1 MEHCFNIIDH
11 KNGAAHTSAHS
22 IPSQVMIMSKKI
34 AVIGECM
41 IELSEK
47 NAAVNRGFGGDTLNT
62 SVYIARQTD
71 ASALAVHYVTALGTD
86 GFSQQMLDAWQ
97 QENVH
102 TNLIQ
107 RMAARLPGLY
117 YIETDDTGERTFYY
131 WRNEAAAKFWL
142 ESGQAAAICEE
153 LATFDYLYLSGI
165 SLAILSPTSRDK
177 LLTLL
182 RECRA
187 NGGKVIFDNNY
198 RPRLWGS
205 QEETREVY
213 QQMLACT
220 DIAFLTLDDE
230 DALWGEKPVDEVIAR
245 THAAGVQEVVVKRG
259 ADSCLVAIA
268 GQPLLDVPAVKLAK
282 ECVVDTTAAGDSF
295 SAGYLAVRLTGG
307 DAESAARRGHLTA
320 STVIQYR
327 GAIIPRDAM
336 PQ

>member
-1 MEHCFNIIDH
+1 M
-11 KNGAAHTSAHS
+11 
-22 IPSQVMIMSKKI
+22 MSKKI

-86 GFSQQMLDAWQ
+86 AFSQQMLESWQ
-97 QENVH
+97 AEEVK
-102 TNLIQ
+102 TDLIQ
-107 RMAARLPGLY
+107 RMADRLPGLY

-142 ESGQAAAICEE
+142 ESEQSAAICEE

-165 SLAILSPTSRDK
+165 SLAILSPQSREK

-182 RECRA
+182 CECRA
-187 NGGKVIFDNNY
+187 NGGQVIFDNNY
-198 RPRLWGS
+198 RPRLWAS
-205 QEETREVY
+205 KEETQQVY
-213 QQMLACT
+213 QQMLTCT

-230 DALWGEKPVDEVIAR
+230 DALWGEKPVEEVIAR
-245 THAAGVQEVVVKRG
+245 THAAGVKEVVVKRG
-259 ADSCLVAIA
+259 ADSCLVSIV
-268 GQPLLDVPAVKLAK
+268 GEPQQEIPAVKLPK
-282 ECVVDTTAAGDSF
+282 EKVVDTTAAGDSF

-307 DAESAARRGHLTA
+307 DAGP
-320 STVIQYR
+320 Q
-327 GAIIPRDAM
+327 PRAGT
-336 PQ
+336 

>member
-1 MEHCFNIIDH
+1 
-11 KNGAAHTSAHS
+11 
-22 IPSQVMIMSKKI
+22 MSKKI

-47 NAAVNRGFGGDTLNT
+47 NGAVNRGFGGDTLNT

-71 ASALAVHYVTALGTD
+71 ASALSVHYVTALGTD
-86 GFSQQMLDAWQ
+86 AFSQQMLDSWQ
-97 QENVH
+97 QENVN
-102 TNLIQ
+102 TDLIQ
-107 RMAARLPGLY
+107 RMADRLPGLY

-142 ESGQAAAICEE
+142 ESEQSAAICEE

-165 SLAILSPTSRDK
+165 SLAILSPASRDK
-177 LLTLL
+177 LLSLL

-198 RPRLWGS
+198 RPRLWS
-205 QEETREVY
+205 SKEETQQVY
-213 QQMLACT
+213 QQMLECT
-220 DIAFLTLDDE
+220 NIAFLTLDDE
-230 DALWGEKPVDEVIAR
+230 DALWGEKPVAEVIAR

-259 ADSCLVAIA
+259 ADSCLVSIA
-268 GQPLLDVPAVKLAK
+268 GEALIDVPAVKLPK
-282 ECVVDTTAAGDSF
+282 EKVIDTTAAGDSF

-307 DAESAARRGHLTA
+307 DAAEAAKRGHLTA
-320 STVIQYR
+320 STVIQHR